1 MTKVVL
7 SISTLP
13 YRLAVCRLKPASDVP
28 EWAQTG
34 VFCSITR
41 TPDELSIICAEDAV
55 PVGIR
60 CERDWRAFKLDGPF
74 DFSMV
79 GVLASV
85 LEPLAVHAVSV
96 LTVGTYDTD
105 YVLVKAGHYE
115 RAVVVL
121 TTAGHRVRRV

>member
-13 YRLAVCRLKPASDVP
+13 YHLAVCKLPPGATVP
-28 EWAQTG
+28 EWGQTG
-34 VFCSITR
+34 KFCSVTH
-41 TPDELSIICAEDAV
+41 TPDEISIICAEDAV
-55 PVGIR
+55 PEDVR

-74 DFSMV
+74 DLSMV

-85 LEPLAVHAVSV
+85 LGPLAAHAVPV

-115 RAVVVL
+115 RALVVL
-121 TTAGHRVRRV
+121 TTAGHHVRRV